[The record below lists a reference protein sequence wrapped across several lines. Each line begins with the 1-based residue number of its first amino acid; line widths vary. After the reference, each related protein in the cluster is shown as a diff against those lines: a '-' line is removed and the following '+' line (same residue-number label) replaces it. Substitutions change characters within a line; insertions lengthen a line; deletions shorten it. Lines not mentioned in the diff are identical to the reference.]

1 MMNIDCRL
9 KKKSSHDDSI
19 WASDEKYLEFH
30 ERLLAISEQIERSP
44 ELKAE
49 WNQRVL
55 RDRVIEV
62 SFCEM

>member
-1 MMNIDCRL
+1 M
-9 KKKSSHDDSI
+9 